1 MTQTQAPALRP
12 GVSKVATL
20 AGWALLAVGLTVL
33 AGWLL
38 NIPALQTF
46 ALESV
51 GAKANSG
58 LAMAVAG
65 VALLRRKH
73 HDLPVYAAVVTLI
86 GGLTLAEYFWSVSFH
101 IDEALVR
108 DNSHYIWFAGRLS
121 QYTSFGFVL
130 LGLSLLPLNSPQW
143 RVRELSRAFGLLT
156 GMFGALALI
165 SHLYDVHMPDR
176 ISPQANVAV
185 PTALGLLIG
194 AIGVQ
199 YAHPK
204 EGIVRLL
211 HSGNAGGLTLRR
223 LVPTGLVASVLLGY
237 AVRDAQREYRWDLG
251 FSLALVAAGVAV
263 CLMTVIVLTA
273 AGLEREDIRRM
284 ESEDRFRLAANSAP
298 VKIWMAGTDKLCTYF
313 NDRWLQF
320 TGRTMDQELGDGW
333 ADGVHPDDLDRCMST
348 YVGSF
353 DRRERFQMEYRMRRH
368 DGEYR
373 WLLDTGVPRFAEGEF
388 AGYIGS
394 CVDVTD
400 RKMADEALVKLER
413 RLIHAQEE
421 ESSRIAR
428 ELHDDINQRIAML
441 TWELQAIWQ
450 EEPDPA
456 SKSSLDIKAV
466 VEQLL
471 RLGTD
476 IQSISRRLHSSHLEY
491 LGLASAAG
499 SLCRDLRARH
509 GVEIDFRCGEL
520 PDLAKDV
527 SLSLYRVLQEAL
539 QNAIKHSGVR
549 RFSVELGEDG
559 GELRLTVSD
568 LGVGFDPAKAD
579 KYRGLGLISMRERM
593 RLVQGEFALESEPGG
608 GTTVRC
614 RVQAAGESAA
624 EAQADEQANARA
636 NQVL

>member
-1 MTQTQAPALRP
+1 MTQTQAPAMRP
-12 GVSKVATL
+12 GVSKVATI
-20 AGWALLAVGLTVL
+20 AGWTLLAVGLTVL
-33 AGWLL
+33 TGWLL
-38 NIPALQTF
+38 NLPALQSF
-46 ALESV
+46 GLESV

-73 HDLPVYAAVVTLI
+73 HDLSVYAAFITLI
-86 GGLTLAEYFWSVSFH
+86 GALTLAEYFWNLNLR

-108 DNSHYIWFAGRLS
+108 DNSHYVWFAGRLS

-130 LGLSLLPLNSPQW
+130 LGLSLLPLNSSRW
-143 RVRELSRAFGLLT
+143 IVREVSRAFGLLT
-156 GMFGALALI
+156 GMFGGLALV

-176 ISPQANVAV
+176 ISPEANVAV
-185 PTALGLLIG
+185 PTALGLVIG
-194 AIGVQ
+194 CIGVQ

-223 LVPTGLVASVLLGY
+223 LVPAGLVTSLLLGY
-237 AVRDAQREYRWDLG
+237 AVRNAQREYRWDLG

-273 AGLEREDIRRM
+273 AGLEREGIRRV

-298 VKIWMAGTDKLCTYF
+298 VKIWMAGTDKLCTWF

-320 TGRTMDQELGDGW
+320 TGRGMEQELGDGW
-333 ADGVHPDDLDRCMST
+333 LDGVHPDDLDRCMST
-348 YVGSF
+348 YVSAF
-353 DRRERFQMEYRMRRH
+353 DRHERFQMEYRMRRH

-373 WLLDTGVPRFAEGEF
+373 WLLDTGVPRFTEGEF

-400 RKMADEALVKLER
+400 RKMADEAVAKLER

-450 EEPDPA
+450 EEDPA

-471 RLGTD
+471 TLGTD
-476 IQSISRRLHSSHLEY
+476 IQTISRRLHSSHLEY

-499 SLCRDLRARH
+499 ALCRELRARH
-509 GVEIDFRCGEL
+509 GVEIDFRCAEL

-527 SLSLYRVLQEAL
+527 ALSFYRVLQEAL

-549 RFSVELGEDG
+549 GFCVELGEDG

-568 LGVGFDPAKAD
+568 RGVGFDPATAD

-593 RLVQGEFALESEPGG
+593 RLVHGEFALESEPGR

-614 RVQAAGESAA
+614 RVRAAHNSARLAA
-624 EAQADEQANARA
+624 EADAQAD
-636 NQVL
+636 QVL